1 MADPLIPLTEVRRI
15 VDPRDPPQ
23 IFMTS
28 LRRAAVS
35 LGVLT
40 IDPKTG
46 LRAIPRSAALAMAKR
61 YRRTGFLTESRRSTL
76 PFSDAPSAA

>member
-1 MADPLIPLTEVRRI
+1 MADPLIPLTEVRHI

-40 IDPKTG
+40 TDAEG
-46 LRAIPRSAALAMAKR
+46 RRAIPRSAALAMAKR